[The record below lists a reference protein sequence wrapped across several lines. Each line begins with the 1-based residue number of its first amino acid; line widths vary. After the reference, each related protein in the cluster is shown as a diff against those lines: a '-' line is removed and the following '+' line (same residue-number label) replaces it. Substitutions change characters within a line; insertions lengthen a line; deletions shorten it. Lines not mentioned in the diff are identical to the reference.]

1 MERTEERMLQARERC
16 GATVEFSVGLVKV
29 NASQEGGARG
39 PRDEGFALAK
49 IELNRL
55 FLLCWLHGMAKS
67 NRNCFWRLHHLRDA
81 ARVT

>member
-1 MERTEERMLQARERC
+1 MQARERR

-49 IELNRL
+49 IELTRL
-55 FLLCWLHGMAKS
+55 FLLSWWYGTGKK
-67 NRNCFWRLHHLRDA
+67 
-81 ARVT
+81 